1 MLNNSLAP
9 IKRAG
14 LFFGFMGAAVFA
26 LTLGSNLQETNPA
39 SSEAVAQAKLERHEP
54 TDTRLA
60 AVDAAQRSV
69 GVTKRAIGGSQQ
81 AMLPRAD
88 RAVMR

>member
-26 LTLGSNLQETNPA
+26 LTLGSGLQETSPT
-39 SSEAVAQAKLERHEP
+39 SSEAVAQAKVERQVP

-60 AVDAAQRSV
+60 AVDPSQRSV
-69 GVTKRAIGGSQQ
+69 GVTKRAIGSSQQ

-88 RAVMR
+88 GTVTR

>member
-26 LTLGSNLQETNPA
+26 LTLGSGLQQAHPD
-39 SSEAVAQAKLERHEP
+39 SSEAVAQAKIERQLP
-54 TDTRLA
+54 TDSQFA
-60 AVDAAQRSV
+60 AVDASQRTV
-69 GVTKRAIGGSQQ
+69 GVTKRAIATSQQ
-81 AMLPRAD
+81 AMLTRAAPTIL
-88 RAVMR
+88 R